1 MKSER
6 ARPNEIEP
14 PLAQVT
20 DSMVLTETYVD
31 AAIRRHRVSL
41 SESLRPAQGIVNS
54 VFLGL
59 LFWLLTLLI
68 VIVF

>member
-6 ARPNEIEP
+6 ARPSGIEP

-31 AAIRRHRVSL
+31 AAIRGQRVSL
-41 SESLRPAQGIVNS
+41 SDSLRPAQGIVNS

-68 VIVF
+68 VFVF